1 VMQPVDE
8 AEEANPF
15 AGPRLRGVLDLCT
28 AGAVGGGL
36 GGLYVG
42 AGGDGGG
49 GEGAA
54 EGSAEQAAS
63 ATLVQQVSV
72 S

>member
-1 VMQPVDE
+1 MQPVDE

-28 AGAVGGGL
+28 AGAVRGGL

-42 AGGDGGG
+42 AGGGG